1 MNKPLT
7 TINLPGVKLFKRGK
21 VRDVFDLGD
30 KLLLVSSDR
39 ISAFDSVLG
48 SGIPDKGRILNQL
61 SAFFFEF
68 TKDIIENHMI
78 TIDVDSYPEE
88 LKKHKY
94 IISGRSMLVRKAKMI
109 EVECVVRGYVS
120 GSGWKSYEKEGS
132 ICGIKL
138 PEGLKESDK
147 LPEPIFTPTTK
158 ASAGHDLPVTEEQMA
173 KEIGEET
180 TKFLKDKSI
189 EVYKKVSEYA
199 AGRGVIIADTKF
211 EFGRVND
218 KILLIDEI
226 FTPDSSRFWPASDY
240 KPGGP
245 QKSFDK
251 QFVRD
256 YLEEIKWNKEPPA
269 PALPTDITAKTR
281 EKYLEAFKRLT
292 GKELS

>member
-48 SGIPDKGRILNQL
+48 SGIPDKGRILNQI

-68 TKDIIENHMI
+68 TEDIIENHMI
-78 TIDVDSYPEE
+78 TIDVDKYPEE
-88 LKKHKY
+88 LKKY
-94 IISGRSMLVRKAKMI
+94 EDIISGRSMLARKAKMI
-109 EVECVVRGYVS
+109 EVECVVRGYIS

-132 ICGIKL
+132 ICGIELSK
-138 PEGLKESDK
+138 GLKESDK

-158 ASAGHDLPVTEEQMA
+158 AAAGHDLPVTEKQMA

-180 TKFLKDKSI
+180 AKFLKNKSI

-218 KILLIDEI
+218 KIILIDEI

-245 QKSFDK
+245 QRSFDK

-269 PALPTDITAKTR
+269 PALPPDITAKTR